1 MQRLQTMVGRY
12 FRTEKLR
19 HTFSF
24 QSLYLGLSPFEA
36 PAIYGLLPF
45 AEVAGGLFFPRGG
58 MHAIPRALARLA
70 GDLGVRLEYGVPMVL
85 ISARLVVERLADEQ
99 AVRA

>member
-1 MQRLQTMVGRY
+1 
-12 FRTEKLR
+12 
-19 HTFSF
+19 
-24 QSLYLGLSPFEA
+24 
-36 PAIYGLLPF
+36 
-45 AEVAGGLFFPRGG
+45 

-85 ISARLVVERLADEQ
+85 ISARLMVERLADEQ